1 MKLDK
6 NTIFSLLIVF
16 LFIGSIFAMIA
27 YSDNTEPTN
36 PTPPENNDNLDLVNY
51 TAQFDANVNE
61 LFPQILIAGK
71 PLDFEESTIN
81 EKLLDVSGIKS
92 KQLEFRPDQ
101 DGNIT
106 LILTLNVILE
116 KKEEIIEQI
125 KTLDIFEQTEVY
137 QFGLLNI
144 PEHLTFTNDQNQE
157 IEYTFVKTYME
168 GILGIETQKE
178 DNLSV
183 VAYATFRGTELINS
197 RAIEQVNNS
206 NQFQMLV
213 DFKTFEIL
221 GFKDTI
227 YTQIEVNLNEEYD
240 VEDIKNQITEIYEN
254 TTFETQVINE
264 LKLNTKD
271 LNVSEK
277 LELLKEEGLFL
288 NYISDENA
296 TNISFD
302 NNIISNY
309 LETKEKILTELEL
322 TEDFI
327 LEELK
332 ININVTFEYEEIDTE
347 EINQIT
353 NKTLEYQILAEV
365 DTTDL
370 TLSGKTYTYSEETTE
385 VLLDYPEDLNK
396 TEIELNVQGY
406 YQRDN
411 LLYLGLSK

>member
-6 NTIFSLLIVF
+6 NTIFSLLLVF
-16 LFIGSIFAMIA
+16 LFIGSIFAMMA
-27 YSDNTEPTN
+27 FSDNTEPVDYTSPETN
-36 PTPPENNDNLDLVNY
+36 ENLDFVNY

-61 LFPQILIAGK
+61 LFSQILIAGK
-71 PLDFEESTIN
+71 PLDFEENAIN
-81 EKLLDVSGIKS
+81 EKLLGVSGIKS

-116 KKEEIIEQI
+116 KKEEIIEQV

-168 GILGIETQKE
+168 GILGIETQKG

-213 DFKTFEIL
+213 DFKNFEIL

-227 YTQIEVNLNEEYD
+227 YTQIEINLNEEYD

-277 LELLKEEGLFL
+277 LELLKEESLFL
-288 NYISDENA
+288 NYVSDENV
-296 TNISFD
+296 TNLSFD

-309 LETKEKILTELEL
+309 IETRDRILNELEL
-322 TEDFI
+322 TEDLV

-332 ININVTFEYEEIDTE
+332 INIYVTFEYEEIDTE

-370 TLSGKTYTYSEETTE
+370 TLSGKTYTYSEEKTE

>member
-6 NTIFSLLIVF
+6 NTIFSLLLVF

-61 LFPQILIAGK
+61 LFSQILIAGK
-71 PLDFEESTIN
+71 PLDFEESAIN

-144 PEHLTFTNDQNQE
+144 PEHLTFTNDQNLE

-213 DFKTFEIL
+213 DFKNFEIL

-332 ININVTFEYEEIDTE
+332 ININVTFENEEIDTE

>member
-6 NTIFSLLIVF
+6 NTIFSLLLVF
-16 LFIGSIFAMIA
+16 LFIGSIFAMMA
-27 YSDNTEPTN
+27 FSDNTEPVDYTSPETN
-36 PTPPENNDNLDLVNY
+36 ENLDFVNY

-61 LFPQILIAGK
+61 LFSQILIAGK
-71 PLDFEESTIN
+71 PLDFEENAIN
-81 EKLLDVSGIKS
+81 EKLLGVSGIKS

-116 KKEEIIEQI
+116 KKEEIIEQV

-168 GILGIETQKE
+168 GILGIETQKG

-213 DFKTFEIL
+213 DFKNFEIL

-227 YTQIEVNLNEEYD
+227 YTQIEINLNEEYD

-288 NYISDENA
+288 NYVSDENV
-296 TNISFD
+296 TNLSFD

-309 LETKEKILTELEL
+309 IETRDRILNELEL
-322 TEDFI
+322 TEDLV

-332 ININVTFEYEEIDTE
+332 INIYATFEYEEIDTE

-370 TLSGKTYTYSEETTE
+370 TLSGKTYTYSEEKTE

>member
-213 DFKTFEIL
+213 DFKNFEIL

>member
-106 LILTLNVILE
+106 LILTLNIILE

-157 IEYTFVKTYME
+157 IEYTFVKTFME

-213 DFKTFEIL
+213 DFKNFEIL

-322 TEDFI
+322 TEEFI

-332 ININVTFEYEEIDTE
+332 ININITFEYEEIDTE

-370 TLSGKTYTYSEETTE
+370 TLSGKTYTYSEETTD

>member
-36 PTPPENNDNLDLVNY
+36 PTPPENNDNLDFVNY

-213 DFKTFEIL
+213 DFKNFEIL

-227 YTQIEVNLNEEYD
+227 YTQIEINLNEEYD

>member
-106 LILTLNVILE
+106 LILTLNIILE

-213 DFKTFEIL
+213 DFKNFEIL

>member
-6 NTIFSLLIVF
+6 NTIFSLLLVF

-71 PLDFEESTIN
+71 PLDFEENTIN

-106 LILTLNVILE
+106 LILTLNIILE

-125 KTLDIFEQTEVY
+125 KILDIFEQTEVY

-213 DFKTFEIL
+213 DFKNFEIL

-227 YTQIEVNLNEEYD
+227 YTQIEVNLNEEYAI
-240 VEDIKNQITEIYEN
+240 EDIKNQITEIYEN

-332 ININVTFEYEEIDTE
+332 ININVTFENEEIDTE

>member
-36 PTPPENNDNLDLVNY
+36 PTPPENNDNLDFVNY

-106 LILTLNVILE
+106 LILTLNIILE

-168 GILGIETQKE
+168 GILGIKTQKG

-213 DFKTFEIL
+213 DFKNFEIL

>member
-36 PTPPENNDNLDLVNY
+36 PTPPENNDNLDFVNY

-92 KQLEFRPDQ
+92 KQLEFRTDQ

-106 LILTLNVILE
+106 LILTLNIILE

-213 DFKTFEIL
+213 DFKNFEIL

-227 YTQIEVNLNEEYD
+227 YTQIEINLNEEYD

-309 LETKEKILTELEL
+309 LETKEKILTELKL

-332 ININVTFEYEEIDTE
+332 ININVTFENEEIDTE

>member
-36 PTPPENNDNLDLVNY
+36 PTPPENNDNLDFVNY

-106 LILTLNVILE
+106 LILTLNIILE

-213 DFKTFEIL
+213 DFKNFEIL